1 MECHFNF
8 VEMAKAVLA
17 PTCLAL
23 LASGAL
29 AADNPPAP
37 ARALGERYHRTR
49 AEADRAAWIA
59 ALDREGYDFSKSY
72 APDYGPRGIY
82 KFNRA
87 SRIASFHITR
97 EIADRLGHDAFDAE
111 TDDGPFHFE
120 WTRQANGAID
130 YRIAAPTNWDAFV
143 HTCKGQKPANTNVAC
158 WSHLPNRGAVALSI
172 AHHRADRAAGPY
184 AGIPFPTNAIA
195 AIGNFAFGVREALAR
210 LGFDNKDSLSGGTI
224 WIGTFDSNFP
234 GGHTDF
240 PPHFHI
246 IPHVRDGR
254 QVHHFFVNDT
264 DGRIDY
270 DLFQDMST
278 VVDVWD
284 EVRNFRRGDEIPFFD
299 GRGLVAFRCRILPDG
314 SGLELLSPDRA
325 RIVRVSSDDPRRGVD
340 VCNLAPGLPTGSM
353 RVTVTDDPFRG
364 TMETPEG
371 CATYDP
377 TSGALQRF
385 TTRPFAGTE
394 GSGE

>member
-1 MECHFNF
+1 MKI
-8 VEMAKAVLA
+8 A
-17 PTCLAL
+17 CLAGS
-23 LASGAL
+23 LAFGFPHVAAS
-29 AADNPPAP
+29 AADGSSPSAV
-37 ARALGERYHRTR
+37 AAELGERYHRTR

-59 ALDREGYDFSKSY
+59 ALDRAGHDFSKNY
-72 APDYGPRGIY
+72 VPDYGPRGIY

-97 EIADRLGHDAFDAE
+97 EIADRLGHDAFDSE

-120 WTRQANGAID
+120 WTRQTDGTID
-130 YRIAAPTNWDAFV
+130 YRIAAPTNWDTFV
-143 HTCKGQKPANTNVAC
+143 RTCKGQKPANTNVAC
-158 WSHLPNRGAVALSI
+158 WSHLPNRGAIALSI

-184 AGIPFPTNAIA
+184 AGIPFPTNAIS
-195 AIGNFAFGVREALAR
+195 AIGNFVFGVREALAR
-210 LGFDNKDSLSGGTI
+210 LGFDGKDSLGGGTV

-254 QVHHFFVNDT
+254 QVHHFFVNDA

-284 EVRNFRRGDEIPFFD
+284 EVRNFHRGDEIPFFD
-299 GRGLVAFRCRILPDG
+299 GSGLVAFRCRILPDG
-314 SGLELLSPDRA
+314 TGLDLLTPDRA
-325 RIVRVSSDDPRRGVD
+325 RIVRVSSDDPLQGVD
-340 VCNLAPGLPTGSM
+340 VRDLAPCLSTNVL

-364 TMETPEG
+364 IMDTPEG
-371 CATYDP
+371 TASYD
-377 TSGALQRF
+377 TSSGALKSF
-385 TTRPFAGTE
+385 PTR
-394 GSGE
+394 